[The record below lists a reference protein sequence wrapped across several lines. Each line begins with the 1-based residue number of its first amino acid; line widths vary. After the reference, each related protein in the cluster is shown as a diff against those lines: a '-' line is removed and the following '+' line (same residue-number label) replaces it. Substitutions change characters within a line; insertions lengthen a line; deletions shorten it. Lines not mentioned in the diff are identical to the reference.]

1 MANRLGIIIGTSF
14 RFSESIRNRPVQ
26 SVSTPFGTADIAH
39 LDGAVVAFR
48 HGKDGDIP
56 AHRIRHAANLAAL
69 DHLDPSRP
77 AREFRY
83 TFLDLETTGLDPEED
98 RVVSVGAVRMVGGRV
113 RLSPV
118 FSELVNPGRGIPVE
132 SIRIHGITPAQ
143 VAGARPAWEV
153 FEDFLAWLG
162 GDILVAHYARFELS
176 FINRTMCR
184 LYGFPLQN
192 LVLDTVTMA
201 ERVVLPS
208 DPYGIGRHKSE
219 RTLDNLARRFSIG
232 RAARHTALGD
242 ALLTAQVFQQM
253 LALLQKRRPGTLADL
268 IRAARLE

>member
-1 MANRLGIIIGTSF
+1 MVPWLVKARLKNKLLRARLGS
-14 RFSESIRNRPVQ
+14 RELP
-26 SVSTPFGTADIAH
+26 
-39 LDGAVVAFR
+39 
-48 HGKDGDIP
+48 P
-56 AHRIRHAANLAAL
+56 AATANLEAL

-83 TFLDLETTGLDPEED
+83 TFLDLETTGLNPDED

-113 RLSPV
+113 RLGEV

-153 FEDFLAWLG
+153 FEDFLTWLG
-162 GDILVAHYARFELS
+162 SDILVAHYARFELH
-176 FINRTMCR
+176 FINYTMHR

-192 LVLDTVTMA
+192 LVLDTVIMT

-219 RTLDNLARRFSIG
+219 RTLDSLARRFAIS

-242 ALLTAQVFQQM
+242 ALLTAQLFQRM
-253 LALLQKRRPGTLADL
+253 LALMRKKGPPTLAQL
-268 IRAARLE
+268 MRAARLD